1 MIICWWNTRR
11 FCRTARVTVAI
22 QFCSVI
28 FFPHS
33 RELQAQETLQ
43 NGQLGCG
50 EGIPDLQPGNLAS
63 QAMIEK
69 ILSEDPRWQG
79 NVTLS
84 PFSFSLMMFDPICWS
99 WVWTW
104 EIFWSLYCNRVK
116 KMVSI
121 SITDICEKFCGSLSH
136 LYWDCK
142 LKLFWIFCSI
152 CLSLLN
158 TSTANLYQLGNYS
171 CKSVGALSCAKYNND
186 QSSFFKSLTE

>member
-1 MIICWWNTRR
+1 MLSLVILTWLFLMTLCLLFYFNLDLLESRLNDKFLMEKDKI
-11 FCRTARVTVAI
+11 FCRTDRVTVAI

-84 PFSFSLMMFDPICWS
+84 PFSVSLMVFDPIC
-99 WVWTW
+99 
-104 EIFWSLYCNRVK
+104 
-116 KMVSI
+116 
-121 SITDICEKFCGSLSH
+121 
-136 LYWDCK
+136 
-142 LKLFWIFCSI
+142 
-152 CLSLLN
+152 
-158 TSTANLYQLGNYS
+158 
-171 CKSVGALSCAKYNND
+171 
-186 QSSFFKSLTE
+186 